1 MRAPSEPRISEDLAC
16 VGCGHNLRGLPAS
29 SPCPECG
36 RPIRDTLEGQ
46 AVEAS
51 NREHAAEAIRSYG
64 KSFLYGAPFG
74 LFKLGCLGP
83 LVSLVAMFGSV
94 QRLIAAN
101 QAIAMLPE
109 QAGSATVELRRAR
122 TLAFAELATGV
133 PALLLLSFSTA
144 WLVGDTADAF
154 LRMLATSA
162 WFGTMALGLVTGWMF
177 VDSTVVRLALSDCE
191 RRSLPAYLALGAV
204 PCTLVAEVLLS
215 ASLLEPLAIVMRVA
229 AALLWAGAS
238 AMLAYQGSA
247 AGDEVA
253 GGPRRRKLKTPEDA
267 EDAAPSTDARAS
279 AQSGRTRTVRRPPP
293 PRPPEDDDPIPLD

>member
-1 MRAPSEPRISEDLAC
+1 
-16 VGCGHNLRGLPAS
+16 
-29 SPCPECG
+29 
-36 RPIRDTLEGQ
+36 
-46 AVEAS
+46 
-51 NREHAAEAIRSYG
+51 
-64 KSFLYGAPFG
+64 
-74 LFKLGCLGP
+74 
-83 LVSLVAMFGSV
+83 MFGSV

-215 ASLLEPLAIVMRVA
+215 ASLLEPLAIVMRIA

-267 EDAAPSTDARAS
+267 EDAAPSTDARAG
-279 AQSGRTRTVRRPPP
+279 AQSDRTRTARRPPP

>member
-1 MRAPSEPRISEDLAC
+1 M
-16 VGCGHNLRGLPAS
+16 GCSHNLRGMPAS

-64 KSFLYGAPFG
+64 KSFLYGTPFG

-83 LVSLVAMFGSV
+83 LVSLVALFGSV

-101 QAIAMLPE
+101 QAMAMLPE
-109 QAGSATVELRRAR
+109 KAGSATAELRRAR
-122 TLAFAELATGV
+122 TLAIAELATGV
-133 PALLLLSFSTA
+133 PALLLLSFGTA
-144 WLVGDTADAF
+144 WLIGDTADAF

-177 VDSTVVRLALSDCE
+177 VDSTVMRLALSDCE

-215 ASLLEPLAIVMRVA
+215 ASLLEPLAIAMRVA

-253 GGPRRRKLKTPEDA
+253 GGPRRRALKTPEDA
-267 EDAAPSTDARAS
+267 DDAGTTADAGSS
-279 AQSGRTRTVRRPPP
+279 AATRGTRIVRRPPP
-293 PRPPEDDDPIPLD
+293 PPKPQDDDPIPLD

>member
-1 MRAPSEPRISEDLAC
+1 MPS
-16 VGCGHNLRGLPAS
+16 S

-64 KSFLYGAPFG
+64 KSFLYGLPFG

-83 LVSLVAMFGSV
+83 LVSLVALFGSV

-101 QAIAMLPE
+101 QAMAMLPE
-109 QAGSATVELRRAR
+109 QAGAATAELRRAR
-122 TLAFAELATGV
+122 TLAIAELATGG
-133 PALLLLSFSTA
+133 PALLLLSFGTA
-144 WLVGDTADAF
+144 WLVGDGVDAF

-177 VDSTVVRLALSDCE
+177 VDSTVVRLALADCE
-191 RRSLPAYLALGAV
+191 RRSLPAYLALAAV
-204 PCTLVAEVLLS
+204 PCTLGAEVLLS
-215 ASLLEPLAIVMRVA
+215 AGLLEPLAIVFRVA

-238 AMLAYQGSA
+238 AMLAYQGSS

-253 GGPRRRKLKTPEDA
+253 GGPRRRALKTPEDT
-267 EDAAPSTDARAS
+267 DAPSPGREAS
-279 AQSGRTRTVRRPPP
+279 TAHRPRPVRRPPP
-293 PRPPEDDDPIPLD
+293 PPPPGDDDPIPLD